1 MLSEIFAYKE
11 RLVRET
17 QKSKIHQL
25 PQFDEIWR
33 DQIDQGQG
41 SRDLLVYGEVIY
53 SY

>member
-1 MLSEIFAYKE
+1 MLSEISSYKE

-33 DQIDQGQG
+33 NQIGQGQR
-41 SRDLLVYGEVIY
+41 SRDLLV
-53 SY
+53 